1 MNLFYYLRGI
11 TAFTVET
18 KKPARLINALRENVA
33 VRNIKPVCDGQIE
46 FVCFYDGTK
55 KARNIIVK
63 EKARIVK
70 EKSCGLIHLFYRYRK
85 RVGLYVTT
93 LVVFAFLMVSQLFVW
108 EIRVEG
114 NEKIMDSEV
123 IAVLEKIGFKEGAYK
138 RGVDIDS
145 LVNNFLILEKRVSWI
160 AVNFDGSVAHVEIR
174 EGKNPEIYSK
184 KKNVNL
190 VASHD
195 GIILRADVLEGGSLV
210 AKGDVVH
217 KGQLLV
223 SAFVDRDGKSTL
235 RGARGCVWAN
245 TVREITVYVPLKY
258 GEKQYTGKEINRYNV
273 KVLGLKTP
281 VFLPKSKDAIFG
293 AETSQI
299 KGMIDGKYRFPF
311 TVYHNKYRHYITVSK
326 KRTEKQALE
335 KAREKS
341 YELLLKNSPD
351 FKVASKAEEY
361 SAIENVFVYKCVYSG
376 VENIAKQME
385 FEISE

>member
-18 KKPARLINALRENVA
+18 KKPAKLINALRENVA
-33 VRNIKPVCDGQIE
+33 VRNIKPVGDGQIE

-55 KARNIIVK
+55 KTRNLITM
-63 EKARIVK
+63 EKARIVS
-70 EKSCGLIHLFYRYRK
+70 EKSCGLLHLFYRYRK
-85 RVGLYVTT
+85 RVGIFVTS
-93 LVVFAFLMVSQLFVW
+93 LAVFAFLMISQLFVW

-123 IAVLEKIGFKEGAYK
+123 IAVLEKIGFREGVYK

-235 RGARGCVWAN
+235 RGARGSVWAN
-245 TVREITVYVPLKY
+245 TEREITVYVPLKY
-258 GEKQYTGKEINRYNV
+258 GEKQYTGKEINRYQA

-281 VFLPKSKDAIFG
+281 VLLPKSKESVFSV
-293 AETSQI
+293 ESTEI
-299 KGMIDGKYRFPF
+299 KGMLDGKYRFPF

-326 KRTEKQALE
+326 RRTEKQALE
-335 KAREKS
+335 MAREKS

-351 FKVASKAEEY
+351 FKVASKDEEY